1 MKSYWNRKRILI
13 KSNLYKII
21 RIPPSSYKSNSLPIV
36 RANNSWKKRK
46 KFFFPSL
53 LFYPMKE
60 RKLSWPPRTSAMRTC
75 EVEAVPVAA
84 SGSTLLR
91 FSPLSRLPIQ
101 PTSFLSCGHF
111 TIARHVVTLSEPR
124 ETCGFTCLFVI
135 LPPPFV
141 RSDDLM
147 LHFVSFSVSRRNIW
161 IYYGIF
167 VIFFCNIVSGIC

>member
-13 KSNLYKII
+13 KSNLYKIT
-21 RIPPSSYKSNSLPIV
+21 RIPPSSYKSKSLPIV
-36 RANNSWKKRK
+36 RANNSWKKEEK
-46 KFFFPSL
+46 VFLSL
-53 LFYPMKE
+53 P
-60 RKLSWPPRTSAMRTC
+60 
-75 EVEAVPVAA
+75 
-84 SGSTLLR
+84 
-91 FSPLSRLPIQ
+91 
-101 PTSFLSCGHF
+101 SFLSDEGKKIIVTSKNVGHANLRSRSCSGGGF
-111 TIARHVVTLSEPR
+111 RFNPPPLFAPFASSHSTDIVPILRPLYYTIARHVVTLSEPR

-167 VIFFCNIVSGIC
+167 VIFFFL

>member
-1 MKSYWNRKRILI
+1 MKSYWNRKRTLI
-13 KSNLYKII
+13 KSNLYEIT
-21 RIPPSSYKSNSLPIV
+21 RIPPSSYKSKSLPIV

-46 KFFFPSL
+46 KFFFPPL

-111 TIARHVVTLSEPR
+111 TILLLATWSRSLNHVRPVGSR
-124 ETCGFTCLFVI
+124 VYSWYC
-135 LPPPFV
+135 LPPLFAP
-141 RSDDLM
+141 M
-147 LHFVSFSVSRRNIW
+147 I
-161 IYYGIF
+161 
-167 VIFFCNIVSGIC
+167 

>member
-13 KSNLYKII
+13 KSNLYKIT
-21 RIPPSSYKSNSLPIV
+21 RIPPSSYKSKSLPIV

-46 KFFFPSL
+46 KFFFPSH

-75 EVEAVPVAA
+75 KVEAVPVAA

-111 TIARHVVTLSEPR
+111 TILLLATWSRSLNHVRPVGSR
-124 ETCGFTCLFVI
+124 VYSWYC
-135 LPPPFV
+135 LPPLFAP
-141 RSDDLM
+141 M
-147 LHFVSFSVSRRNIW
+147 I
-161 IYYGIF
+161 
-167 VIFFCNIVSGIC
+167 